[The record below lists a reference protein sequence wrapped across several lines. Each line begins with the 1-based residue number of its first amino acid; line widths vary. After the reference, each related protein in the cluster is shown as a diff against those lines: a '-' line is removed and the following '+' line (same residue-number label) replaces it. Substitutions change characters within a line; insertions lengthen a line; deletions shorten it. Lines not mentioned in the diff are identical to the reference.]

1 MAWINLGS
9 TPSLFPGNPDTETK
23 VEEKGMPFNTQ
34 IKSSS
39 AVQGY
44 ALGTIVNPNYG
55 SGVIIPLAGDVEF
68 ERPVSGAV
76 KPRPLFGIVYPV
88 P

>member
-1 MAWINLGS
+1 MAWINLTNEGQ
-9 TPSLFPGNPDTETK
+9 FPGFEDTETK
-23 VEEKGMPFNTQ
+23 VEEKGMPFNSQ

-44 ALGTIVNPNYG
+44 ELGTIVNPNYG